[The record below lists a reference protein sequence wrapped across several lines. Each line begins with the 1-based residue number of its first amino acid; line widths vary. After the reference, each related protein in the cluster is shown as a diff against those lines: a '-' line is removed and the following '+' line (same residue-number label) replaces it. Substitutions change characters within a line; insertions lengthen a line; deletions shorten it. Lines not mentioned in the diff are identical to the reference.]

1 MNPALLMGAVTGSM
15 TSSGALQQI
24 NKSAQSTLPT
34 LGYVGAYAFANVI
47 LTIAGSIVMRF

>member
-1 MNPALLMGAVTGSM
+1 MGAVTGSM

-47 LTIAGSIVMRF
+47 LTIAGSIAMRF